1 MFCDSK
7 TGMKKI
13 FFIGSF
19 PPPHTGLS
27 AATEAIYDRV
37 QAMEIPVIKTDT
49 SPPDL
54 RAGMFRLRRIPKIL
68 FAWFRLLISGWKE
81 ILYLPLSG
89 RLGQI
94 YDIVTVGLA
103 RIMGMKIF
111 LHHHSTAY
119 LDQKRLI
126 TKVLFAVAGNNAVH
140 IALCETMQNAL
151 VQKYKRERVIL
162 LSNLA
167 LFPSLESKAERK
179 KCKTIGFLSNIT
191 AEKGGFEIVRLANAI
206 KDQYLP
212 LQVVI
217 AGPSLEPTL
226 TQALQDGVHDD
237 ILDWRGAIYN
247 KEKEQFWNDID
258 VFIFPTKYR
267 NEAEPLVVWEALSFG
282 VPVIVYKRGCISN
295 QVGQA
300 GIIIEQENDF
310 VDNTLKMLEEWIANP
325 QTFQNVIIES
335 KEQYRNMHGKAEKQ
349 WQTFFD
355 LLTKE
360 F

>member
-1 MFCDSK
+1 
-7 TGMKKI
+7 MKKI
-13 FFIGSF
+13 ISERHKVFFVGPF

-27 AATEAIYDRV
+27 AATEAICNRFQTV
-37 QAMEIPVIKTDT
+37 EIKIVKIDT

-54 RAGMFRLRRIPKIL
+54 RAGMFRLRRTPKIL

-89 RLGQI
+89 GLGQI

-126 TKVLFAVAGNNAVH
+126 TKVLFAVAGNNVVH
-140 IALCETMQNAL
+140 IALCEAMQNVL

-179 KCKTIGFLSNIT
+179 KCETIGFLSNIT

-206 KDQYLP
+206 KDQNLP
-212 LQVVI
+212 LQVVV
-217 AGPSLEPTL
+217 AGPSLETQL
-226 TQALQDGVHDD
+226 TRALHGAVQDDV
-237 ILDWRGAIYN
+237 LDWRGAIYN

-282 VPVIVYKRGCISN
+282 IPVIAYKRGCIAN

-300 GIIIEQENDF
+300 GISIEQENDF
-310 VDNTLKMLEEWIANP
+310 VDNTLKKLEEWIAHP
-325 QTFQNVIIES
+325 ETFQNVIAES
-335 KEQYRNMHGKAEKQ
+335 QEQYRNMHGKAEKQ